1 MGVTQVVT
9 HSHVSRRKEK
19 AMARRQLRFG
29 RRRSSNR
36 LLALLAI
43 VFVLTL
49 TIAPPVKHYF
59 TQRAQISALEA
70 QLSADNSA
78 LQKARQELLLWQDPE
93 YIKSQA
99 RERLHFVLPGE
110 RQYIVTEGESA
121 ETQTGTTKI
130 ASALVDGQPWYA
142 RLIASISETG
152 N

>member
-1 MGVTQVVT
+1 
-9 HSHVSRRKEK
+9 
-19 AMARRQLRFG
+19 MARRQLRFG

-36 LLALLAI
+36 LLALSALI
-43 VFVLTL
+43 FIFTL

-59 TQRAQISALEA
+59 TQRAQISALES
-70 QLSADNSA
+70 QLNDNHSA
-78 LQKARQELLLWQDPE
+78 LQKAREELLLWQDPE

-110 RQYIVTEGESA
+110 RQYIVTEGKTDG
-121 ETQTGTTKI
+121 TQSGTTKI

>member
-1 MGVTQVVT
+1 
-9 HSHVSRRKEK
+9 
-19 AMARRQLRFG
+19 MARRQLRFG

-36 LLALLAI
+36 LLALIAL
-43 VFVLTL
+43 VFIFTL
-49 TIAPPVKHYF
+49 TIAPPAKNYF
-59 TQRAQISALEA
+59 TQRAQINALKS

-78 LQKARQELLLWQDPE
+78 LQKAREELLLWRDPE
-93 YIKSQA
+93 YIKTQA

-110 RQYIVTEGESA
+110 RQYIVVEGENTEA
-121 ETQTGTTKI
+121 QNGTTKI

>member
-1 MGVTQVVT
+1 
-9 HSHVSRRKEK
+9 
-19 AMARRQLRFG
+19 MARRKLRFG

-36 LLALLAI
+36 LLALIAL
-43 VFVLTL
+43 VFIFTL
-49 TIAPPVKHYF
+49 TIAPPVKNYF
-59 TQRAQISALEA
+59 TQRAQINALKS

-78 LQKARQELLLWQDPE
+78 LQKAREELLLWRDPE
-93 YIKSQA
+93 YIKTQA

-110 RQYIVTEGESA
+110 RQYIVVEGENTD
-121 ETQTGTTKI
+121 TQNGTTKI

>member
-1 MGVTQVVT
+1 
-9 HSHVSRRKEK
+9 
-19 AMARRQLRFG
+19 MARRQLRFT
-29 RRRSSNR
+29 RRRTSNR
-36 LLALLAI
+36 VLALSVIFFILA
-43 VFVLTL
+43 L

-59 TQRAQISALEA
+59 TQRAQINALKS

-110 RQYIVTEGESA
+110 RQYIVTDDS
-121 ETQTGTTKI
+121 TTDSNNTPTKI
-130 ASALVDGQPWYA
+130 ASVLTDGQPWYA

>member
-1 MGVTQVVT
+1 
-9 HSHVSRRKEK
+9 
-19 AMARRQLRFG
+19 MARRQLRF
-29 RRRSSNR
+29 RRRRTSNR
-36 LLALLAI
+36 VLALSVIFFILA
-43 VFVLTL
+43 L

-59 TQRAQISALEA
+59 TQRAQISALKA

-78 LQKARQELLLWQDPE
+78 LQKAREELLLWQDPE

-110 RQYIVTEGESA
+110 RQYIVTDGENNP
-121 ETQTGTTKI
+121 QQNGTTKI
-130 ASALVDGQPWYA
+130 ASSLADGQPWYA